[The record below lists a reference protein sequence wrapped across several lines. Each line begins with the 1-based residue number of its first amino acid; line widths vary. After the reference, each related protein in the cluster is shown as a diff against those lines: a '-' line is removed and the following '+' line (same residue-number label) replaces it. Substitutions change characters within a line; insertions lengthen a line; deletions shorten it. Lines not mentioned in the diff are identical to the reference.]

1 MCSLLFNG
9 GELMDGN
16 PYTRN
21 PSSVRGNGET
31 LGSYIDRLHELIRQY
46 QWQSQGH
53 IRWYTH
59 KNPAGCWICETIQ
72 AGEQAH
78 IELMALERFIR
89 ELEGIP
95 DEIRRKLL
103 TEKLDL
109 NIPKSDE
116 L

>member
-1 MCSLLFNG
+1 MAIPTLEIPLLSEEMEKLLDRTLTDFTSLLGNISG
-9 GELMDGN
+9 NLKDISDG
-16 PYTRN
+16 TQAM
-21 PSSVRGNGET
+21 
-31 LGSYIDRLHELIRQY
+31 LYI
-46 QWQSQGH
+46 
-53 IRWYTH
+53 H

-78 IELMALERFIR
+78 IELMALERSIR

-109 NIPKSDE
+109 NNPKSDE